1 MGVNFDVWIESEDFS
16 VDMNTG
22 LETLR
27 GASEVI
33 RKVAGTLLNEKVPKQ
48 LMADTKVRTKLR
60 KNFKGSFIQTF
71 SLELEDIELQH
82 RFKGIGKAVFTELVS
97 YFIHEALY
105 LESAILSPKA
115 QKIHDRIGDD
125 LAEELT
131 SELRVS
137 SLTHLHAVSTHF
149 NKEVKLRYRKNRVDQ
164 QTLAKLNGG
173 TGATLKPRTDR
184 KSIEFDASITRLNI
198 NTGNGRLQL
207 RGADETIAFGFPQ
220 QIKFIEQNK
229 ALKQKLSD
237 NLHVNNGL
245 GADRDNWKTLRLKA
259 HTQKTNS
266 GRIIKY
272 IIEGILADA

>member
-1 MGVNFDVWIESEDFS
+1 MSVNFDVWIESEDFS

-27 GASEVI
+27 GASEVT

-48 LMADTKVRTKLR
+48 LMAENKVRTKLR

-71 SLELEDIELQH
+71 SLEIEDVELKA
-82 RFKGIGKAVFTELVS
+82 RFRRIGKVTFTELVS

-105 LESAILSPKA
+105 LESEELTKKA
-115 QKIHDRIGDD
+115 KNVLDNLGDD
-125 LAEELT
+125 LSEELI

-137 SLTHLHAVSTHF
+137 ALSHLHAVSTHF
-149 NKEVKLRYRKNRVDQ
+149 GKDVKLRYRQNRDKQ
-164 QTLAKLNGG
+164 QILATIDRS
-173 TGATLKPRTDR
+173 TGATLKPKTNRN
-184 KSIEFDASITRLNI
+184 SLEIEASITRLNI

-207 RGADETIAFGFPQ
+207 RGADETVAFGFPLQ
-220 QIKFIEQNK
+220 VKFIEQNR
-229 ALKQKLSD
+229 ALKQKFSD

-245 GADRDNWKTLRLKA
+245 GADRENWKTLRLKA
-259 HTQKTNS
+259 HTQTTSS

-272 IIEGILADA
+272 IIEGIFDA